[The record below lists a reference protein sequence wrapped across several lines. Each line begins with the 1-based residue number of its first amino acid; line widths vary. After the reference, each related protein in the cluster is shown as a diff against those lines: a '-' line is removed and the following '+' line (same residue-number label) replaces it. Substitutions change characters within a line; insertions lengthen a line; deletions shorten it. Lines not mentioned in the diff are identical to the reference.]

1 MSSAQSAQ
9 PARQRTVQRD
19 VPNFDARSTDCR
31 IVGKGGASFSTAP
44 TNMTEFSQGAPKEQG
59 SFGSRN
65 VGNMPS
71 RNPVSEESQA
81 SMHSNLGSNFSN
93 PAGAKKNAN
102 ANFKFSS
109 KNTSKG
115 T

>member
-1 MSSAQSAQ
+1 MNHHPADSAKSLQDLQ
-9 PARQRTVQRD
+9 D
-19 VPNFDARSTDCR
+19 
-31 IVGKGGASFSTAP
+31 
-44 TNMTEFSQGAPKEQG
+44 APKNLMQG

-65 VGNMPS
+65 VSNMPS

-81 SMHSNLGSNFSN
+81 SMQTNLGSIFSN

-102 ANFKFSS
+102 VNFNFSS